1 MRQTICQECGA
12 PNKAEAVVCSSCGV
26 QLDHAENRLFNR
38 LKEQG
43 VFSRIAS
50 APFRLVR
57 WILKKIKLVLSV
69 VAVVLVLGGGF
80 ILFLI
85 FAPMGWPDYSDIP
98 QSDATHKEAAK
109 ALAAMKRDEN
119 PVAFT
124 PDSAC
129 VVANQLLF
137 PPTKTAGGNAKAN
150 GKEAP
155 EPEKVNGRAAVEKYG
170 DNRFE
175 FALTG
180 RIYGKVRW
188 RLSAIFQGNREKEG
202 NFEIER
208 FRLGNLAIPQS
219 LMRPLAIR
227 ILRTL
232 NPEEELSAWL
242 ARVRGGRMQLRQGQ
256 NEHFTLTFAEDGK

>member
-12 PNKAEAVVCSSCGV
+12 VNKAEAVVCSSCGV
-26 QLDHAENRLFNR
+26 QLDHAEKRLFNR

-43 VFSRIAS
+43 FFSRIAS
-50 APFRLVR
+50 APFRLIR
-57 WILKKIKLVLSV
+57 WTLKKIKLVLSILAVSLV
-69 VAVVLVLGGGF
+69 VGGGF

-109 ALAAMKRDEN
+109 ALAAMKRDES

-124 PDSAC
+124 PESAC
-129 VVANQLLF
+129 VVANELLF
-137 PPTKTAGGNAKAN
+137 PPTRTEKADDEN
-150 GKEAP
+150 VSG
-155 EPEKVNGRAAVEKYG
+155 PEKMNGRAAVEKYD

-180 RIYGKVRW
+180 RIYGKIRW
-188 RLSAIFQGNREKEG
+188 RLSAVFQGNREKEG
-202 NFEIER
+202 EFEIER

-227 ILRTL
+227 ILRAL
-232 NPEEELSAWL
+232 NPEEELSSWL
-242 ARVRGGRMQLRQGQ
+242 TRVRSGRMQLRQGQ
-256 NEHFTLTFAEDGK
+256 NDHFSLTFAEKRK